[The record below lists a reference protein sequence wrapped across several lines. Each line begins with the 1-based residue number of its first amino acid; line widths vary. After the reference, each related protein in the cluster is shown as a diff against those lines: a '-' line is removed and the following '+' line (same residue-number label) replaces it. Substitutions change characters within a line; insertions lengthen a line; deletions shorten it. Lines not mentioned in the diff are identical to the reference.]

1 MTTSLIPGKR
11 KEFKPI
17 SIARFSFSFRF
28 TGGIIAGGLILLL
41 TIVAFGSTALWVYR
55 IQGEIGDIKNKKEL
69 LIESSLAQEL
79 SELKIFARRARA
91 VEGVVVNHNRF
102 SQLFEELER
111 NTHKLVA
118 LLSFELVADQ
128 NSIQLRGTTPN
139 FESLG
144 EQFVIWRDD
153 ADFVKSVQLDSFEKN
168 STGQISFS
176 ATININESF
185 AQ

>member
-11 KEFKPI
+11 KQFKPL
-17 SIARFSFSFRF
+17 SVARFNFSFRP
-28 TGGIIAGGLILLL
+28 TGGIIAGGLVLLL
-41 TIVAFGSTALWVYR
+41 TVVVFGLTAFWVHR
-55 IQGEIGDIKNKKEL
+55 IQGEVSYVQNQREVLVEFSD
-69 LIESSLAQEL
+69 AQEL

-91 VEGVVVNHNRF
+91 VEGVVKNHNRF

-111 NTHKLVA
+111 NTHKSVA
-118 LLSFELVADQ
+118 LLSFGLTAEENIIHLKG
-128 NSIQLRGTTPN
+128 ITLN

-153 ADFVKSVQLDSFEKN
+153 ADFVKSVQLDSFKKN

-185 AQ
+185 TQ